1 MVMVNAFNGAG
12 DTQTPFRINIVA
24 FWLVEIP
31 LAWLLSSK
39 TGMAEQGVFWAII
52 IAESLMTFAS
62 LYFFKKGNWKLK
74 EV

>member
-1 MVMVNAFNGAG
+1 MVMVNALNGAG

-31 LAWLLSSK
+31 LAWFLS
-39 TGMAEQGVFWAII
+39 THAGWAQEGVFWAII
-52 IAESLMTFAS
+52 ISESLMTFS
-62 LYFFKKGNWKLK
+62 VLYYFQLGRWKLK